1 MRFTITH
8 HGVPVGT
15 VKFDPAEE
23 SVGLR
28 VRPLPGYAAIRT
40 IVRAMTTALRSIT
53 PGEGD
58 SRVDTTALQRATELG
73 QQLEL
78 RDEMGMLV
86 PVDFIVLTEW
96 PGLISTVVATLQL
109 RDAHATVPA
118 LVQRPLVDGESAMDA
133 PSV

>member
-8 HGVPVGT
+8 NGVPVGT
-15 VKFDPAEE
+15 VEFNPAEE
-23 SVGLR
+23 SVGIP
-28 VRPLPGYAAIRT
+28 VRPLSGYAGVRE
-40 IVRAMTTALRSIT
+40 IVRAMTNTLLSISSGKGNLPVAAAALKR
-53 PGEGD
+53 G
-58 SRVDTTALQRATELG
+58 TELK

-78 RDEMGMLV
+78 QDEMGVLV

-96 PGLISTVVATLQL
+96 PGLMPTVVATLQL

-118 LVQRPLVDGESAMDA
+118 PVPRPPIEGESTTDA

>member
-1 MRFTITH
+1 MRFTITYR
-8 HGVPVGT
+8 GVPVGT

-23 SVGLR
+23 SVGLP
-28 VRPLPGYAAIRT
+28 VRPLPGYAAIRP
-40 IVRAMTTALRSIT
+40 IVRAMTTALLSIT

-58 SRVDTTALQRATELG
+58 SRVDATVLQRGTELG

-78 RDEMGMLV
+78 RHEMGTLV

-96 PGLISTVVATLQL
+96 PGLNSTLVATLQL

-118 LVQRPLVDGESAMDA
+118 LMQRPPVDGESATDA